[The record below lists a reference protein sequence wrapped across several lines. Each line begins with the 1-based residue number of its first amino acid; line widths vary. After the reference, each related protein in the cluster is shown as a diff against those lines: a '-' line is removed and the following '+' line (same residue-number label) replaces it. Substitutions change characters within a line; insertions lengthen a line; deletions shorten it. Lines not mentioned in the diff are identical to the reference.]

1 MGQQT
6 TILRKIY
13 LDEPPLLYIED
24 QSALLDWKI
33 FWIGLLKNEEIMGK
47 TTACLNEHKKAHHG
61 SEYGW
66 RVFSNLLKT
75 EYEEY
80 YEMYNNLPEEYQK
93 VVSGNVSLRH
103 LNHTYDP
110 DENCITIN
118 RGQEQENTTGDI
130 LIFVKTS
137 IDHIKTLYLE
147 KEENGEVWSYF
158 FKQET
163 DASGVRKQIEGW
175 KNHADGLRYTFVN
188 NDFAKLYGS
197 NKMFLIDGKEYPEY
211 CNVAEC
217 CIDSVKPTLYRWDVF
232 GYSISPIRW
241 YDYICERDE
250 KLLYYAVGQHTEE
263 DKKQSKVVL
272 KTIEYKEDDQNHCV
286 EIPADAQPAQVRKLL
301 RKLIKSPNLNVIR
314 ITGGEKD
321 RETVVY
327 KNENNFFIMTK
338 DSTGVRYTRR
348 MDIYSMN
355 LIQEFGG
362 WIPEMCIYP
371 YSISWL
377 DSWLHSVL
385 ENIIGSDHGYELIS
399 WVYFVD
405 DSLEIDLP
413 DLDFSG
419 AKPTALPK
427 PSTKLQVTCTDFE
440 YKVNRRNQSL
450 GEEKLETMTSKKMYN
465 LAVKKLETGKL
476 EYLSI
481 SAVCDDENEKNL
493 VLYGN
498 GTSFSVGIIDTM
510 EESALCYDNG
520 SGDCGITGLG
530 GQDFP
535 NTMITDDAALL
546 KDILKCFCDKCQPLD
561 RVQWVV

>member
-24 QSALLDWKI
+24 QSDLPDWKK
-33 FWIGLLKNEEIMGK
+33 FWLGLLKSEEITGK
-47 TTACLNEHKKAHHG
+47 SMTCLDEHKKAHHG
-61 SEYGW
+61 SENGW

-80 YEMYNNLPEEYQK
+80 YEMYNNLSEEYQK
-93 VVSGNVSLRH
+93 IVLGNVSLRH

-118 RGQEQENTTGDI
+118 REQEHKNTTGDTF
-130 LIFVKTS
+130 IFGNTFF
-137 IDHIKTLYLE
+137 DHIKTIYLE
-147 KEENGEVWSYF
+147 KEEEGQVWSYL

-163 DASGVRKQIEGW
+163 DLSGAKKQIESW
-175 KNHADGLRYTFVN
+175 KNHATGLQYMVVN
-188 NDFAKLYGS
+188 KDFAELHNS
-197 NKMFLIDGKEYPEY
+197 NKMITINGEKYPEY
-211 CNVAEC
+211 RNIVEC
-217 CIDSVKPTLYRWDVF
+217 CINPEQPRIYSWREF
-232 GYSISPIRW
+232 GCSIIPYSFC
-241 YDYICERDE
+241 DYICEKDG
-250 KLLYYAVGQHTEE
+250 KMLYYAVGQHTEE

-272 KTIEYKEDDQNHCV
+272 KTIEYKEDDQNYRV

-301 RKLIKSPNLNVIR
+301 RKLIKSPSLSVIR
-314 ITGGEKD
+314 ISGGEKD

-327 KNENNFFIMTK
+327 KNENKFFIMTK

-348 MDIYSMN
+348 REIYSLN
-355 LIQEFGG
+355 LVQEFGI

-371 YSISWL
+371 YSVTWL

-385 ENIIGSDHGYELIS
+385 ENIIGSDHGYEFIS

-405 DSLEIDLP
+405 DLIEIDLP
-413 DLDFSG
+413 ELDFSE

-427 PSTKLQVTCTDFE
+427 PSTKLQVTCTDFA
-440 YKVNRRNQSL
+440 YTINPHRQSL
-450 GEEKLETMTSKKMYN
+450 KEEKLETMTSKKMYN
-465 LAVKKLETGKL
+465 LAVKKLETSKL

-481 SAVCDDENEKNL
+481 SAVCEDENEKNL
-493 VLYGN
+493 VLYGD
-498 GTSFSVGIIDTM
+498 GTSFSVGIVDTM
-510 EESALCYDNG
+510 KESALCYDNG
-520 SGDCGITGLG
+520 SGDSGITELG

-535 NTMITDDAALL
+535 NSMITDDAALL
-546 KDILKCFCDKCQPLD
+546 KDIIKCFCDKCQPLD
-561 RVQWVV
+561 SVRWVV